1 MTRLLH
7 APPPP
12 TVPSA
17 LGLGRAHSQGLRGLA
32 LLVLSPGAATRGP
45 PPLGETGLSLSLEG
59 LSLRSRGL
67 SEVLPNIRVPGD
79 SI

>member
-17 LGLGRAHSQGLRGLA
+17 LGLGRAHSQGLWLSTAGAIPRGCHT
-32 LLVLSPGAATRGP
+32 GAP
-45 PPLGETGLSLSLEG
+45 
-59 LSLRSRGL
+59 SLRRDWLELQFGGTESPVRRPL
-67 SEVLPNIRVPGD
+67 
-79 SI
+79 